1 MRRESEFRDFLIYFR
16 KGHKH
21 SPSGAEQYVDICHRI
36 EDYMG
41 GRDMEE
47 LVVSQVEVDATEAV
61 LKTKGS
67 FKNTRAVLYAYFE
80 FSSSTTIVGAPIS
93 PSAPYSTI
101 GTEKR
106 KTYTDV
112 AGLVLYENSV
122 PSYDRITGLCE
133 FIEKEYEKIREFAR
147 RVLVDIWQ
155 DFPAVPVYLSKERPE
170 KTYYY
175 DREFLLR
182 KMREYCVKCER
193 ESCEPPYCRID
204 GVLEKYAPFTDRING
219 RYFDGIE
226 PHIVLYF
233 KNFDKP
239 HNLSNHHF
247 AAEISQTLAH
257 EYWHFLHAY
266 YVSTITRNTVDPF
279 EDERVSEAMADFFC
293 VLYSHE
299 RSDSAIVEERY
310 TLWREKDKN
319 IWPYAYALHFLSA
332 PYKVKFSAYD
342 DAEIVKA
349 CKKLRHVFKATPN
362 VAVALDILTR

>member
-1 MRRESEFRDFLIYFR
+1 MRRKNEFEIYLKNNHATTVAQKR
-16 KGHKH
+16 MRYC
-21 SPSGAEQYVDICHRI
+21 EII
-36 EDYMG
+36 ENIMG
-41 GRDMEE
+41 KDMEDLVASSLE
-47 LVVSQVEVDATEAV
+47 INAAEKVLKAKYKPNAFKEMWYGFETYIKFANNATRTTSTAVSTSRVIAAPYKTYKDVLGLVV
-61 LKTKGS
+61 
-67 FKNTRAVLYAYFE
+67 
-80 FSSSTTIVGAPIS
+80 
-93 PSAPYSTI
+93 
-101 GTEKR
+101 
-106 KTYTDV
+106 
-112 AGLVLYENSV
+112 YENSV
-122 PSYDRITGLCE
+122 PNSARIPGLCE

-182 KMREYCVKCER
+182 KMREYCAKCER

-293 VLYSHE
+293 VLYSRE

>member
-182 KMREYCVKCER
+182 KMREYCAKCER

-219 RYFDGIE
+219 RYFDGIQRLQE
-226 PHIVLYF
+226 LRDKLAKPSIMSAQERLEWLTKLIKSDEESTTDRLRAADIMNKMTGEYVQKIEADV
-233 KNFDKP
+233 KNEVTI
-239 HNLSNHHF
+239 NIELS
-247 AAEISQTLAH
+247 
-257 EYWHFLHAY
+257 
-266 YVSTITRNTVDPF
+266 D
-279 EDERVSEAMADFFC
+279 DE
-293 VLYSHE
+293 
-299 RSDSAIVEERY
+299 
-310 TLWREKDKN
+310 
-319 IWPYAYALHFLSA
+319 
-332 PYKVKFSAYD
+332 
-342 DAEIVKA
+342 
-349 CKKLRHVFKATPN
+349 
-362 VAVALDILTR
+362 